1 MIQKYYLAH
10 VNPKRLA
17 DLIYS
22 ETFGNEK
29 SIDWN
34 HPKDLNEKINWMKFN
49 TDTSKWS
56 YLADKYAV
64 RKYVKEKIGDDYL
77 VPLLGMWSSPKDIDF
92 STLPNSFVL
101 KSNNGA
107 GTVMLVKDK
116 STMDERLVRKTLA
129 KWLRMRFGM
138 MRAEPHYSK
147 IVPKIIAESI
157 LVNTN
162 PISSSLID
170 YKIWCFDGK
179 VFGTWCCF
187 NRSGFHAD
195 TEWHDLDWKFRP
207 EWSKFTESYRNG
219 NGRVPKPENYEQML
233 TIASKLSEGFPQVR
247 IDLYNINGHIYFGE
261 MTFTIAGGYVDF
273 YSDDVLR
280 EMGEKT
286 VLNIERI

>member
-1 MIQKYYLAH
+1 M
-10 VNPKRLA
+10 
-17 DLIYS
+17 
-22 ETFGNEK
+22 
-29 SIDWN
+29 
-34 HPKDLNEKINWMKFN
+34 
-49 TDTSKWS
+49 
-56 YLADKYAV
+56 
-64 RKYVKEKIGDDYL
+64 
-77 VPLLGMWSSPKDIDF
+77 
-92 STLPNSFVL
+92 
-101 KSNNGA
+101 
-107 GTVMLVKDK
+107 
-116 STMDERLVRKTLA
+116 
-129 KWLRMRFGM
+129 
-138 MRAEPHYSK
+138 
-147 IVPKIIAESI
+147 

-273 YSDDVLR
+273 YSDEVLR